1 MAEEYF
7 DFDAAEWLESEEAIA
22 EYMAAALETGDASFI
37 KEALNDIVRARG
49 MSGIARDTGLS
60 RGSLYRALSE
70 EGNPTLDSFLLVLKA
85 LNVTLSAKIVEAAIE
100 PTIGAKAAQPKTK
113 AKAKPGAKA
122 KTRPK
127 RKAAVRKKAPPKKK
141 PVAA

>member
-49 MSGIARDTGLS
+49 MSGMLVIQA
-60 RGSLYRALSE
+60 
-70 EGNPTLDSFLLVLKA
+70 FLGGA
-85 LNVTLSAKIVEAAIE
+85 CTAHSAKKETLHWTAFCWS
-100 PTIGAKAAQPKTK
+100 
-113 AKAKPGAKA
+113 
-122 KTRPK
+122 
-127 RKAAVRKKAPPKKK
+127 
-141 PVAA
+141 